1 MEPLEG
7 LSRWQWCVDTPECT
21 PLQVTAVPKLS
32 KVEEISATLMNVL
45 RRSVIREDLAVAS
58 ADVGF
63 LEANTQVVRMLV
75 AIMMVTW
82 WW

>member
-1 MEPLEG
+1 M
-7 LSRWQWCVDTPECT
+7 
-21 PLQVTAVPKLS
+21 TAVPKLS